1 MAAASVEAVSDEFDP
16 SNIDLAAAFSS
27 EGEPEVDPAQAEAM
41 AKELSEAR
49 DRLLEA
55 HVADVVVNH
64 AIGLYELAAIHL
76 TADQPNFD
84 ETRLAIDALKA
95 LVENLKGRLGEGE
108 SMLTDALSS
117 LQMGFV
123 QRRAEFDKK

>member
-1 MAAASVEAVSDEFDP
+1 MEAVSDEFDP

-41 AKELSEAR
+41 ARELSEAR

-55 HVADVVVNH
+55 NVADVVVNH

-76 TADQPNFD
+76 TADQPNFE

>member
-1 MAAASVEAVSDEFDP
+1 MSDEFDP

-27 EGEPEVDPAQAEAM
+27 EGEPQVDPAQAEAM

-55 HVADVVVNH
+55 DVADVVVNH

-76 TADQPNFD
+76 TAEKPNFD
-84 ETRLAIDALKA
+84 ETRLAIDALKS

-108 SMLTDALSS
+108 PMLTDALSS
-117 LQMGFV
+117 LQMGFI

>member
-1 MAAASVEAVSDEFDP
+1 MLPGYPGGVSDEFDP

-27 EGEPEVDPAQAEAM
+27 EGEPQVDPAQAEAM

-55 HVADVVVNH
+55 DVADVVVNH

-76 TADQPNFD
+76 TAEKPNFD

-117 LQMGFV
+117 LQMGFI
-123 QRRAEFDKK
+123 QRRTEFDKK

>member
-1 MAAASVEAVSDEFDP
+1 MSDEFDP
-16 SNIDLAAAFSS
+16 SKIDLAAAFSS
-27 EGEPEVDPAQAEAM
+27 EGEPEVDPAQAEAI

-49 DRLLEA
+49 ERLLEA
-55 HVADVVVNH
+55 NVADVVVNH

-76 TADQPNFD
+76 TAEKPNFD
-84 ETRLAIDALKA
+84 ETRLAIDALKS
-95 LVENLKGRLGEGE
+95 LVENLNGRLGEGE